1 MGRQIE
7 FVHVE
12 EDILPFLAASE
23 ESGGCIVQN
32 NEVTSPT
39 AYSEQIQAQMS
50 TQFSG
55 YFVIPKG
62 AFPCP
67 RDISILSG
75 TIVEF
80 TNCRKGNAL
89 SRAYEV
95 GRLFLA
101 QTPEGT
107 YDPAAAMLYDKMRAY
122 IKRTYCYSKSAKIY
136 YSPAFKKEYDRSY
149 YYAARLG
156 KRVVL

>member
-12 EDILPFLAASE
+12 EDILPFLAAFE
-23 ESGGCIVQN
+23 DSGGCIVQN

-39 AYSEQIQAQMS
+39 ACSEQIQSQMS
-50 TQFSG
+50 TQFAG
-55 YFVIPKG
+55 YFVIPKDTSPG
-62 AFPCP
+62 N
-67 RDISILSG
+67 ISVLSG
-75 TIVEF
+75 TVVEF
-80 TNCRKGNAL
+80 TNCKKGNTL
-89 SRAYEV
+89 SRVYEV
-95 GRLFLA
+95 GRLFLS

-122 IKRTYCYSKSAKIY
+122 IKRTYCYSRSAQIY
-136 YSPAFKKEYDRSY
+136 YSPAFKKEYDRGY

-156 KRVVL
+156 KRIEL